1 MEQDLGFFTSYIRV
15 TDIFL
20 LGMIVY
26 GAYKGFRRGFLLEI
40 ISTVVFVFGAS
51 LIFFGVAGAFSSSK
65 TYVDTPKSTVF
76 FAYVIFFFGGTMGL
90 NLLGKWLQDKIDY
103 SVLDDLDNVAALI
116 LGGFKY
122 ALSLSVILGLFN
134 SAGLGL
140 PKDVTEDS
148 LIYPKLLDLN
158 DWVIDAGGT
167 IMPSMKRYSKE
178 IHELFE
184 ENL

>member
-20 LGMIVY
+20 AGMIVY

-40 ISTVVFVFGAS
+40 ISTVVFVVGAA

-65 TYVDTPKSTVF
+65 TYFETPKSTVF
-76 FAYVIFFFGGTMGL
+76 FAYVVLFFGGTMGL

-103 SVLDDLDNVAALI
+103 SVLDDLDNVAALL

-140 PKDVTEDS
+140 PKEVTEDS
-148 LIYPKLLDLN
+148 VVYPKLLELN
-158 DWVIDAGGT
+158 DWVLDAGGT